1 MLVRCCARSL
11 NPVRGNEAREVA
23 LSERAYAGVLMPN
36 QILIVDSNAE
46 DAVEL
51 EQLLRRKCVA
61 NPIRELTDGL
71 VAMDYLLGKSP
82 YGDRDA
88 HPFPAA
94 IFMELALPGRS
105 GLEILAWLN
114 EHSEVPRPRI
124 IIYTRETG
132 HVELENAYL
141 LGADAILIKQ
151 TLREQISGVI
161 AQISEVWVFGD
172 PKKTI

>member
-1 MLVRCCARSL
+1 MAVLPSESLRVGLITPMPRSVRSSM
-11 NPVRGNEAREVA
+11 NW
-23 LSERAYAGVLMPN
+23 STSSSS
-36 QILIVDSNAE
+36 ILIVDS
-46 DAVEL
+46 DADDALAL

-71 VAMDYLLGKSP
+71 VAMDYLLGKAP
-82 YGDRDA
+82 YADRA
-88 HPFPAA
+88 AYPFPAA

-114 EHSEVPRPRI
+114 EHPEVPRPRI
-124 IIYTRETG
+124 VIYTRETG

-151 TLREQISGVI
+151 TLKEQISGVI
-161 AQISEVWVFGD
+161 AQISEVWIFGD
-172 PKKTI
+172 PKKTT